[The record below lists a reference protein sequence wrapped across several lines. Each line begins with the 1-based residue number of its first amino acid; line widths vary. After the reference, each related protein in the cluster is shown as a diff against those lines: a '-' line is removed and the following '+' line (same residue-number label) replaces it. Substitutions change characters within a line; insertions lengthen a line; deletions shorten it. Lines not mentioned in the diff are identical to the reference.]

1 MITDTTDKNY
11 KIIIRLVIF
20 LIVITIISLGL
31 ILIERMEPYTGIEN
45 PKSNKTDKDKKIDY
59 KYENIVFIGDSIT
72 DFYNVN
78 TFYPDLP
85 VVNSGHSGNSV
96 GGVYGN
102 LEDDLYKYNP
112 TKVFL
117 LIGTNNLTGSSSD
130 EIVYGILK
138 IAREIHKNR
147 PNAKLYIESIYPV
160 NNKTDNDVVIDWMV
174 GKRENKKIMEI
185 NKELEI
191 NAKAYNYEYIDMYD
205 ELTDSDGNLNLEY
218 TIDGLHLSPE
228 GYKVVTAKR
237 MKYIVQ
243 PSKWKNI
250 DKNAI
255 LMYNI
260 DVWNITRNEV
270 ELWRKT

>member
-174 GKRENKKIMEI
+174 GKRENKKIM
-185 NKELEI
+185 
-191 NAKAYNYEYIDMYD
+191 
-205 ELTDSDGNLNLEY
+205 
-218 TIDGLHLSPE
+218 
-228 GYKVVTAKR
+228 
-237 MKYIVQ
+237 
-243 PSKWKNI
+243 
-250 DKNAI
+250 
-255 LMYNI
+255 
-260 DVWNITRNEV
+260 
-270 ELWRKT
+270 